1 MHEVLR
7 SLAAALSR
15 RYGLNLNVVDL
26 GAVSRQRVIHLHR
39 PHQHLIVAGQTAF
52 LHELAGSS
60 VDNLVLAGAA
70 ARRRRRIIPTIYLSE
85 QLYKFVRLLCL

>member
-7 SLAAALSR
+7 TLTAAFIR
-15 RYGLNLNVVDL
+15 RYGFNLNVVDL
-26 GAVSRQRVIHLHR
+26 GAVSRQRVIHLHS
-39 PHQHLIVAGQTAF
+39 PHQHLIVAGQTSF

-70 ARRRRRIIPTIYLSE
+70 ARRCRRIIPTIYLSE
-85 QLYKFVRLLCL
+85 QLYKFVRLLSL